1 MRMPISR
8 LNHLIDFGVTETVD
22 TDTLEGS
29 EEKFVPKQT
38 LHFAYY
44 QRSQT
49 QQYQLLGTE
58 LENTVVIAVRSQ
70 YHVDDTQLARIKGD
84 VKQTTYKV
92 MTISRGEAHSPINYD
107 LITLKDIAKIGGKS
121 NG

>member
-1 MRMPISR
+1 MKLPISR
-8 LNHLIDFGVTETVD
+8 LNHLIEFGVTETVD

-29 EEKFVPKQT
+29 EEKFVTKQT

-49 QQYQLLGTE
+49 QQYQLLGTN
-58 LENTVVIAVRSQ
+58 LENTIVIAVRSQ
-70 YHVDDTQLARIKGD
+70 CHVDDTQLAHIHGD
-84 VKQTTYKV
+84 ETTYKV
-92 MTISRGEAHSPINYD
+92 MSISRGESHSPINYD
-107 LITLKDIAKIGGKS
+107 LITLKDIKKVGSA